1 MGDGGCRFVA
11 IVKDNPFSFYLE
23 EHSYNWGECENPS
36 SDAV

>member
-1 MGDGGCRFVA
+1 MGDGGGRFVS
-11 IVKDNPFSFYLE
+11 IVKAKPFSFYLE